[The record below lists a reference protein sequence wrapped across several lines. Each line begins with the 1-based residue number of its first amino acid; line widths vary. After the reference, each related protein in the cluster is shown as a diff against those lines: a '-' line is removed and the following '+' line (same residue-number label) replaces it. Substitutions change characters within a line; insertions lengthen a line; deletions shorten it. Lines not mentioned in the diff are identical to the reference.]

1 MRPSTPPEH
10 LRVVLFAGDALKTEA
25 VFAAMPAVGSAAG
38 ALRVEALVPGDGEV
52 TRISA
57 LADAAVVKGG
67 SQPPARWID
76 FDATFF
82 LPYEH
87 LEITERPEFID
98 NLLFELL
105 ERD

>member
-1 MRPSTPPEH
+1 
-10 LRVVLFAGDALKTEA
+10 
-25 VFAAMPAVGSAAG
+25 
-38 ALRVEALVPGDGEV
+38 
-52 TRISA
+52 